1 MERYAEINGE
11 RILLKKGELQRK
23 SDGMLLYRYIDEDK
37 QRQTLYATDIDE
49 LRKKERL
56 LLSSKV
62 KTNYTIN
69 ELFNEW
75 KISKTGIR
83 PHTWQ
88 NYTWLYDS
96 YVRSKFGKRKVTE
109 ITFGD
114 IVRFYISLQK
124 ERYLSVT
131 TIDGLHTV
139 LQQVFI
145 YGVRQGYILVNP
157 CAGAMTDMK
166 RATAKSEIRIFS
178 KREQDEFLNFCKENH
193 PNWYPLFAT
202 MLFSGMRC
210 GELCGLQW
218 GDIDF
223 EINRINIIHN
233 LIYYKAGGGMALEM
247 SEPKTKAGVRA
258 FYMNASLREALQM
271 QKDSQKKCKVCVAGH
286 NDFVF
291 VTKEGTTY
299 QQGTINKTLR
309 RIIADYN
316 VRALEMNKPLLPSMS
331 SHCLRKSFCCRMAEA
346 GVPLKVASEI
356 MGHSDSRTTF
366 EIYMT
371 VSSEWQAQEMSN
383 FDEYM
388 KKVQ

>member
-23 SDGMLLYRYIDEDK
+23 SDGMLLYRYADEAK

-49 LRKKERL
+49 LRKKERI

-145 YGVRQGYILVNP
+145 YGVRQVSILV
-157 CAGAMTDMK
+157 
-166 RATAKSEIRIFS
+166 R
-178 KREQDEFLNFCKENH
+178 
-193 PNWYPLFAT
+193 
-202 MLFSGMRC
+202 
-210 GELCGLQW
+210 
-218 GDIDF
+218 
-223 EINRINIIHN
+223 
-233 LIYYKAGGGMALEM
+233 
-247 SEPKTKAGVRA
+247 
-258 FYMNASLREALQM
+258 
-271 QKDSQKKCKVCVAGH
+271 
-286 NDFVF
+286 
-291 VTKEGTTY
+291 
-299 QQGTINKTLR
+299 
-309 RIIADYN
+309 
-316 VRALEMNKPLLPSMS
+316 
-331 SHCLRKSFCCRMAEA
+331 
-346 GVPLKVASEI
+346 
-356 MGHSDSRTTF
+356 
-366 EIYMT
+366 
-371 VSSEWQAQEMSN
+371 
-383 FDEYM
+383 
-388 KKVQ
+388 